1 MAKKRAPRE
10 PTDGADHSNSSA
22 RGDGGRRAQRAGR
35 KGKPSNEAGE
45 ETRTQDATNQDERNN
60 PVRVRLASNGWWRG
74 EADWRP

>member
-1 MAKKRAPRE
+1 MAKNERRVSQLMGPTTATAARAR
-10 PTDGADHSNSSA
+10 TADG
-22 RGDGGRRAQRAGR
+22 RAQRAGR